1 MTMMILLSIAFSA
14 ALLATLCHG
23 DPKRRRSARL
33 QGAGQSVMMRRL
45 IMAAACLPGL
55 LWALQ
60 GNPAA
65 FLVWLGGCGAG
76 GWLITLCQGQLRM
89 RHNARAPDGPL
100 P

>member
-1 MTMMILLSIAFSA
+1 MTMLILSIAFSA
-14 ALLATLCHG
+14 ALLVMLCHG

-33 QGAGQSVMMRRL
+33 QGAGQSVATRRL
-45 IMAAACLPGL
+45 MTAAACLPGL

-76 GWLITLCQGQLRM
+76 GWFITLCQGQLRK
-89 RHNARAPDGPL
+89 RDNA
-100 P
+100 